1 MQQLLILLRAE
12 ETSVGNVT
20 ERDVMNCEAKAQET
34 GFWEAEKANSS
45 MFY

>member
-20 ERDVMNCEAKAQET
+20 ERDVRNCEAKAQET
-34 GFWEAEKANSS
+34 GFWEAEKADSS